1 MPGGMSGYELVQEV
15 KERELDIKVLLA
27 FGFTDNI
34 QKEYELLKSNLVVME
49 KPYTKKKLSNKVSEV
64 LDSD

>member
-27 FGFTDNI
+27 SGFTDNI
-34 QKEYELLKSNLVVME
+34 PKEYELLKSNLVVME
-49 KPYTKKKLSNKVSEV
+49 KPYSKKKLSNKVREV